1 MPKVQSSTLDLDGAQ
16 LQNAVLHNITG
27 SGDWSDTIGGIVGF
41 MSANDDKRIAFW
53 DNQTS
58 ALVKVP
64 RLDRAESV
72 TGIYNF
78 TNNFTVGSTTV
89 IASLNADLLDGYNSS
104 TTATQS
110 TIPVYGTGGVL
121 NVATPTAS
129 GHAATK
135 GYVDSAVEGLDIK
148 ASCRVAT
155 TGSIADLSAV
165 TVATIDGVTLVE
177 GDRVLVKNTASPDGI
192 DPLDAKYNGIYVV
205 GVVSVGVA
213 PLTRASDAN
222 VSADVTSG
230 MFTFIGEG
238 TVHSNEGWTLT
249 TDDPI
254 TLDTTALTFEQ
265 FSGAGQITAGNGIDK
280 TGDTISLK
288 VDGATTWTHGG
299 LLYGSATSTVGAS
312 AALSGIIQGNG
323 TSAPT
328 GISGTQYGL
337 PYFATTTTVAST
349 AAGTSTQVLHG
360 NSGGAPTWGAVSLTA
375 DVSGQLP
382 VANGGTGA
390 TTLAGAGIV
399 TASGTINTIPKFT
412 AATTIGDSTI
422 TDDGTT
428 VTINTALTVTSSVV
442 GMAKANATG
451 NIAYVRST
459 GGTNNPGI
467 FFNAVEST
475 GISTI
480 DFSGSTGFIGMLAL
494 GTVPQWEIANHN
506 LIGQTAST
514 ISTSSGALTLAPATY
529 TQLLAAGA
537 SGFPAL
543 GTVGNTFNILRTDGA
558 VGLLFSYDTVTGD
571 SAIQSGRTDGVFAY
585 NLILQPGG
593 GNVGIGTTTPSGTL
607 DVRGVTYLGNQT
619 AIGGG
624 GTNQWHVLQGTG
636 LYDGASNYGNYGGFI
651 LSANNGFTAAA
662 RRWLVTNALGAT
674 SFAIISSVDSATNP
688 SLGTN
693 GAITSGD
700 ARLVLTYD
708 GYVGIG
714 TTGPV
719 QMLQVHGAK
728 GLPASSGTTQN
739 GLMRFSNTTDTVV
752 LDIGTDDSDSGPWIQ
767 VTNSADLSNYFPLL
781 LQPNGGN
788 VGIGTTSPGSKL
800 DILTDSLGVTQT
812 DTSGLLLSTSTAAAA
827 GAQQIS
833 PAARWRGYGWKT
845 DATAASQSVD
855 FQAYLLPIEGAAAPT
870 GALVIKSSIA
880 GGAYSEIARFNSGGV
895 ITDATA
901 PNVARIKTFLIGN
914 GSLTTCPVTHSFGT
928 RNVGVEVIRVASPY
942 DTIYPDVERQTT
954 DIVDIKFR
962 VAPTTGEYS
971 VIVTA

>member
-593 GNVGIGTTTPSGTL
+593 GNVGIGTTTPQAVRYMSG
-607 DVRGVTYLGNQT
+607 
-619 AIGGG
+619 
-624 GTNQWHVLQGTG
+624 
-636 LYDGASNYGNYGGFI
+636 SN
-651 LSANNGFTAAA
+651 
-662 RRWLVTNALGAT
+662 LV
-674 SFAIISSVDSATNP
+674 
-688 SLGTN
+688 
-693 GAITSGD
+693 
-700 ARLVLTYD
+700 
-708 GYVGIG
+708 
-714 TTGPV
+714 
-719 QMLQVHGAK
+719 
-728 GLPASSGTTQN
+728 
-739 GLMRFSNTTDTVV
+739 
-752 LDIGTDDSDSGPWIQ
+752 
-767 VTNSADLSNYFPLL
+767 
-781 LQPNGGN
+781 
-788 VGIGTTSPGSKL
+788 
-800 DILTDSLGVTQT
+800 
-812 DTSGLLLSTSTAAAA
+812 
-827 GAQQIS
+827 
-833 PAARWRGYGWKT
+833 
-845 DATAASQSVD
+845 
-855 FQAYLLPIEGAAAPT
+855 
-870 GALVIKSSIA
+870 
-880 GGAYSEIARFNSGGV
+880 
-895 ITDATA
+895 
-901 PNVARIKTFLIGN
+901 
-914 GSLTTCPVTHSFGT
+914 
-928 RNVGVEVIRVASPY
+928 
-942 DTIYPDVERQTT
+942 
-954 DIVDIKFR
+954 
-962 VAPTTGEYS
+962 
-971 VIVTA
+971 

>member
-238 TVHSNEGWTLT
+238 TVHANEGWTLT

-312 AALSGIIQGNG
+312 AALSGILQGNG